1 MFNKILEKLSKIN
14 TWIKKLLRKN
24 FNNKWIIYN
33 YKVAIKQVYQEL
45 ILDKRLNKNRI
56 ILNMNK

>member
-33 YKVAIKQVYQEL
+33 YKVVIKQVYQEL